1 MDRFQQ
7 LLRQAGKFLFLVLFP
22 CLVFAAPPE
31 MPPAP
36 VEAIQVTQKTFQPTV
51 ILSANL
57 RAEEQISIR
66 SEMMGIIRELP
77 QPEGGAVKKGDVI
90 VQLDN
95 AQQKAELDQQRAAY
109 ELALLEFDRS
119 QKLHEQGTTSQRE
132 FDQRYSTLRQS
143 QAAMALAKARLD
155 KMQLLAPFDGKL
167 GIYQFSLGQVIQVGD
182 LVTYLVNNQSLRV
195 EFYIPQQYAQTVQ
208 AGQKI
213 VVNPPSQ
220 PEVMLEGTIQA
231 IESRFDPTT
240 HLQKGYALLDN
251 AKGMLTAGMA
261 LPVEVYLPAR
271 DTILIPLS
279 AVSEKGLMATV
290 YVIDKDNKVAIKS
303 IQIHDRAHAEVEV
316 TAGLTPG
323 EWVIIAG
330 QHKLF
335 PGQAVVTPTP
345 VAVPTESQKPT
356 PEVAP

>member
-1 MDRFQQ
+1 MGV
-7 LLRQAGKFLFLVLFP
+7 LRRASKYVCLVLFP
-22 CLVFAAPPE
+22 CLVCASPPA
-31 MPPAP
+31 MPPVP
-36 VEAIQVTQKTFQPTV
+36 VEAIQVTKQIFQPTV
-51 ILSANL
+51 TLSANL

-77 QPEGGAVKKGDVI
+77 QPEGSVVKKGDVI

-119 QKLHEQGTTSQRE
+119 QRLHEQGTANQKE
-132 FDQRYSTLRQS
+132 FDQRYSTLRQT

-155 KMQLLAPFDGKL
+155 KMQLLAPFEGQL
-167 GIYQFSLGQVIQVGD
+167 GIYQFSVGQVIQVGD
-182 LVTYLVNNQSLRV
+182 LVTYLINNQSLRV
-195 EFYIPQQYAQTVQ
+195 EFYIPQQYAHTVR

-220 PEVMLEGTIQA
+220 PDVKLEGSIQA

-251 AKGMLTAGMA
+251 AKGLLTAGMA
-261 LPVEVYLPAR
+261 LPVEIYLPAR
-271 DTILIPLS
+271 ETLLIPLS

-290 YVIDKDNKVAIKS
+290 YVIDTDNHVAIKP
-303 IQIHDRAHAEVEV
+303 IQIQDRVHADVEV
-316 TAGLTPG
+316 TAGLAPG
-323 EWVIIAG
+323 EWVITAG

-335 PGQAVVTPTP
+335 PGQAVIT
-345 VAVPTESQKPT
+345 PT
-356 PEVAP
+356 PEVAS